1 MAAGPGQYVVS
12 TQPQS
17 QTLVENGEQIVM
29 EAVCDSENLQKVT
42 CSRFFWTGAV
52 ATTAAG
58 LLPGV
63 CWCAIG
69 IPLARYLGQRAA
81 DSWRLYLTSTALH
94 YREQRNQ
101 ACACC
106 SSPEDTGMRHVDL
119 SDVEDIT
126 VEVTSAEGYFCCDLK
141 TLPTTVNIVLKPGR
155 RHDLVP
161 RDWLTNQP
169 IVPGAICCFNSLT
182 SETSIELTINHC
194 INADDFV
201 KAVKERMAAVV
212 PSDNS

>member
-17 QTLVENGEQIVM
+17 QMSVENGEQIVM
-29 EAVCDSENLQKVT
+29 EAVCDSENIQKAT
-42 CSRFFWTGAV
+42 CNRFFWAGAV
-52 ATTAAG
+52 PMMAAG
-58 LLPGV
+58 LLPGL

-69 IPLARYLGQRAA
+69 IPLSCYLGHRAA

-119 SDVEDIT
+119 SDVQAIT
-126 VEVTSAEGYFCCDLK
+126 VEMNHVEGYCNSK
-141 TLPTTVNIVLKPGR
+141 TLPTTVKVVLKPGR
-155 RHDLVP
+155 RHDLLPHWCNRPLIEV
-161 RDWLTNQP
+161 
-169 IVPGAICCFNSLT
+169 CFNPIT
-182 SETSIELTINHC
+182 SETSVILTLNHC
-194 INADDFV
+194 MNAADFV
-201 KAVKERMAAVV
+201 KAVKERMAV
-212 PSDNS
+212 